1 MKIEKLVGQKIEK
14 HLELGEESPKND
26 VKVINTLVENIPT
39 AIPVG
44 PHILRTSGQ
53 TTNGIY
59 HLKPDNDND
68 NKDNDFQY
76 ARENLYDIIEKGR
89 DAMDE
94 LLEIAKAEE
103 SPRAFE
109 VFGQLLKNMT
119 DTQEK
124 LMELHR
130 KKQIIEN
137 DGERQEVTK
146 AQNVTNALFVGSTSE
161 LLKLVKRETKQN
173 A

>member
-1 MKIEKLVGQKIEK
+1 MKTEQLVEQRIEK
-14 HLELGEESPKND
+14 HLDLVEHNKEHYIETEVLPVTINGEE
-26 VKVINTLVENIPT
+26 
-39 AIPVG
+39 
-44 PHILRTSGQ
+44 
-53 TTNGIY
+53 
-59 HLKPDNDND
+59 
-68 NKDNDFQY
+68 KDTDFRY
-76 ARENLYDIIEKGR
+76 ARENMYHIIERGR

-124 LMELHR
+124 LLELHR

-146 AQNVTNALFVGSTSE
+146 AQNVTNALFVGSTAD

-173 A
+173 D

>member
-1 MKIEKLVGQKIEK
+1 MKNIEKVVENRIEK
-14 HLELGEESPKND
+14 HLDLVEHNKTYYTEAEVLNPSKVLPVTIDGEE
-26 VKVINTLVENIPT
+26 
-39 AIPVG
+39 
-44 PHILRTSGQ
+44 
-53 TTNGIY
+53 
-59 HLKPDNDND
+59 
-68 NKDNDFQY
+68 KDTDFRY
-76 ARENLYDIIEKGR
+76 ARENMYHIIERGR

-146 AQNVTNALFVGSTSE
+146 AQNVTNALFVGSTAD

>member
-1 MKIEKLVGQKIEK
+1 MKVEKLVEQRIEK
-14 HLELGEESPKND
+14 HLELGEKSPKGD
-26 VKVINTLVENIPT
+26 IKVINAVENVPT
-39 AIPVG
+39 VID
-44 PHILRTSGQ
+44 S
-53 TTNGIY
+53 NE
-59 HLKPDNDND
+59 

-89 DAMDE
+89 DAMEE

-119 DTQEK
+119 DTQQT
-124 LMELHR
+124 LMELHQ
-130 KKQIIEN
+130 KKQKLEN
-137 DGERQEVTK
+137 DGDRQEVSR
-146 AQNVTNALFVGSTSE
+146 AQNVTNALFVGSTAD

>member
-1 MKIEKLVGQKIEK
+1 MKNVNKVVENRIEK
-14 HLELGEESPKND
+14 HLDLVEHNTTCYTEAKVVNSSEILPAVTPIDGEEKD
-26 VKVINTLVENIPT
+26 V
-39 AIPVG
+39 
-44 PHILRTSGQ
+44 
-53 TTNGIY
+53 
-59 HLKPDNDND
+59 
-68 NKDNDFQY
+68 DFRY
-76 ARENLYDIIEKGR
+76 ARENMYHIIERGR

-103 SPRAFE
+103 SPRAFD

-130 KKQIIEN
+130 KKQIIKN

-146 AQNVTNALFVGSTSE
+146 TQNVTNALFVGSTAD
-161 LLKLVKRETKQN
+161 LLKLVKREIK
-173 A
+173 

>member
-1 MKIEKLVGQKIEK
+1 MKNVDKVVENRIEK
-14 HLELGEESPKND
+14 HLD
-26 VKVINTLVENIPT
+26 LVEHNKT
-39 AIPVG
+39 YYTEAE
-44 PHILRTSGQ
+44 ILPAVTTTSEEE
-53 TTNGIY
+53 
-59 HLKPDNDND
+59 
-68 NKDNDFQY
+68 KDTDFRY
-76 ARENLYDIIEKGR
+76 ARENMYHIIERGR

-137 DGERQEVTK
+137 DGERQEVKK
-146 AQNVTNALFVGSTSE
+146 AQNVTNALFVGSTAD
-161 LLKLVKRETKQN
+161 LLKLVKRETKQKD
-173 A
+173 

>member
-1 MKIEKLVGQKIEK
+1 MKNVEKVVENRIEK
-14 HLELGEESPKND
+14 HLD
-26 VKVINTLVENIPT
+26 LVEHNKT
-39 AIPVG
+39 YYTEAE
-44 PHILRTSGQ
+44 ILPAVVTTTSEEE
-53 TTNGIY
+53 
-59 HLKPDNDND
+59 
-68 NKDNDFQY
+68 KDTDFRY
-76 ARENLYDIIEKGR
+76 ARENMYHIIERGR

-146 AQNVTNALFVGSTSE
+146 AQNVTNALFVGSTAD
-161 LLKLVKRETKQN
+161 LLKLVKRETKQYD
-173 A
+173 

>member
-1 MKIEKLVGQKIEK
+1 MKVEKLVEQRIEK
-14 HLELGEESPKND
+14 HLDLGENDSHYTKNEI
-26 VKVINTLVENIPT
+26 KVLNTEGSIVP
-39 AIPVG
+39 AV
-44 PHILRTSGQ
+44 
-53 TTNGIY
+53 NGSA
-59 HLKPDNDND
+59 D

-89 DAMDE
+89 DAMEE

-119 DTQEK
+119 DAQEK

-130 KKQIIEN
+130 KKNQIEN
-137 DGERQEVTK
+137 DKERQDIGR
-146 AQNVTNALFVGSTSE
+146 AQNVTNALFVGSTAE
-161 LLKLVKRETKQN
+161 LLKLVKQENRKDE
-173 A
+173 

>member
-1 MKIEKLVGQKIEK
+1 MKNVEKVVENRIEK
-14 HLELGEESPKND
+14 HLDLVEHNKTYYTEAEVLNTSVILPTTIDGEE
-26 VKVINTLVENIPT
+26 
-39 AIPVG
+39 
-44 PHILRTSGQ
+44 
-53 TTNGIY
+53 
-59 HLKPDNDND
+59 
-68 NKDNDFQY
+68 KDIDFRY
-76 ARENLYDIIEKGR
+76 ARENMYHIIERGR

-146 AQNVTNALFVGSTSE
+146 AQNVTNALFVGSTAE
-161 LLKLVKRETKQN
+161 LLKLVKKETKDKKGK
-173 A
+173 

>member
-1 MKIEKLVGQKIEK
+1 MKTEKLVEQRIEK
-14 HLELGEESPKND
+14 HLDLVEHNKKYNTEVETTVLPATIDGEE
-26 VKVINTLVENIPT
+26 
-39 AIPVG
+39 
-44 PHILRTSGQ
+44 
-53 TTNGIY
+53 
-59 HLKPDNDND
+59 
-68 NKDNDFQY
+68 KDTDFRY
-76 ARENLYDIIEKGR
+76 ARENMYHIIERGR

-124 LMELHR
+124 LLELHR

-146 AQNVTNALFVGSTSE
+146 AQNVTNALFVGSTAE
-161 LLKLVKRETKQN
+161 LLKLVKKETKQN
-173 A
+173 D

>member
-1 MKIEKLVGQKIEK
+1 MKVEKLVEQRIEK
-14 HLELGEESPKND
+14 HLELGENISKND
-26 VKVINTLVENIPT
+26 VKVINATVENVPT
-39 AIPVG
+39 VID
-44 PHILRTSGQ
+44 S
-53 TTNGIY
+53 NG
-59 HLKPDNDND
+59 

-89 DAMDE
+89 DAMEE

-119 DTQEK
+119 DTQST
-124 LMELHR
+124 LMELHQ
-130 KKQIIEN
+130 KKQKLEN
-137 DGERQEVTK
+137 DGDRQEVTR
-146 AQNVTNALFVGSTSE
+146 AQNVTNALFVGSTAD

-173 A
+173 D

>member
-1 MKIEKLVGQKIEK
+1 MKNVNKVVENRIEK
-14 HLELGEESPKND
+14 HLDLVEHNTTCYTEAKVVNSSEILPVVTPIDGEEKD
-26 VKVINTLVENIPT
+26 V
-39 AIPVG
+39 
-44 PHILRTSGQ
+44 
-53 TTNGIY
+53 
-59 HLKPDNDND
+59 
-68 NKDNDFQY
+68 DFRY
-76 ARENLYDIIEKGR
+76 ARENMYHIIERGR

-146 AQNVTNALFVGSTSE
+146 AQNVTNALFVGSTAD
-161 LLKLVKRETKQN
+161 LLKLVKREIK
-173 A
+173 

>member
-1 MKIEKLVGQKIEK
+1 MKVEKLVEQRIEK
-14 HLELGEESPKND
+14 HLELGEEISKND
-26 VKVINTLVENIPT
+26 VKVINATVENV
-39 AIPVG
+39 PVV
-44 PHILRTSGQ
+44 IDS
-53 TTNGIY
+53 NG
-59 HLKPDNDND
+59 

-89 DAMDE
+89 DAMEE

-119 DTQEK
+119 DTQST
-124 LMELHR
+124 LMELHQ
-130 KKQIIEN
+130 KKQKLEN
-137 DGERQEVTK
+137 DGDRQEVSR
-146 AQNVTNALFVGSTSE
+146 AQNVTNALFVGSTAD

>member
-1 MKIEKLVGQKIEK
+1 MKVEKLVEQRIEK
-14 HLELGEESPKND
+14 HLELGEDIPKHD
-26 VKVINTLVENIPT
+26 VKVINPTVENVPT
-39 AIPVG
+39 VID
-44 PHILRTSGQ
+44 S
-53 TTNGIY
+53 NG
-59 HLKPDNDND
+59 

-89 DAMDE
+89 DAMEE

-119 DTQEK
+119 DTQST
-124 LMELHR
+124 LMELHQ
-130 KKQIIEN
+130 KKQKLEN
-137 DGERQEVTK
+137 DGDRQEVSK
-146 AQNVTNALFVGSTSE
+146 AQNVTNALFVGSTAD

-173 A
+173 D

>member
-1 MKIEKLVGQKIEK
+1 MKTEKLVEQRIEK
-14 HLELGEESPKND
+14 HLELGEESLKND
-26 VKVINTLVENIPT
+26 VKVINATVENVPT
-39 AIPVG
+39 VIDSNEN
-44 PHILRTSGQ
+44 I
-53 TTNGIY
+53 
-59 HLKPDNDND
+59 
-68 NKDNDFQY
+68 DNDFQY

-89 DAMDE
+89 DAMEE

-119 DTQEK
+119 DTQQT
-124 LMELHR
+124 LMELHQ
-130 KKQIIEN
+130 KKQKLEN
-137 DGERQEVTK
+137 DGDRQEVSR
-146 AQNVTNALFVGSTSE
+146 AQNVTNALFVGSTAD

>member
-1 MKIEKLVGQKIEK
+1 MKNVDKVVENRIEK
-14 HLELGEESPKND
+14 HLD
-26 VKVINTLVENIPT
+26 LVEHNKSYYT
-39 AIPVG
+39 EAE
-44 PHILRTSGQ
+44 ILPAVVTTTSEEE
-53 TTNGIY
+53 
-59 HLKPDNDND
+59 
-68 NKDNDFQY
+68 KDTDFRY
-76 ARENLYDIIEKGR
+76 ARENMYHIIERGR

-146 AQNVTNALFVGSTSE
+146 AQNVTNALFVGSTAE
-161 LLKLVKRETKQN
+161 LLKLVKKETKDIKEK
-173 A
+173 

>member
-1 MKIEKLVGQKIEK
+1 MKNVEKVVENRIEK
-14 HLELGEESPKND
+14 HLD
-26 VKVINTLVENIPT
+26 LVEHNKSYYT
-39 AIPVG
+39 EAE
-44 PHILRTSGQ
+44 ILPAVVTTTSEEE
-53 TTNGIY
+53 
-59 HLKPDNDND
+59 
-68 NKDNDFQY
+68 KDTDFRY
-76 ARENLYDIIEKGR
+76 ARENMYHIIERGR

-124 LMELHR
+124 LMELHQ
-130 KKQIIEN
+130 KKQKLEN

-146 AQNVTNALFVGSTSE
+146 AQNVTNALFVGSTAE
-161 LLKLVKRETKQN
+161 LLKLVKKETKQN
-173 A
+173 D

>member
-1 MKIEKLVGQKIEK
+1 MKNVDKVVENRIEK
-14 HLELGEESPKND
+14 HLD
-26 VKVINTLVENIPT
+26 LVEHNKEYYT
-39 AIPVG
+39 EAEV
-44 PHILRTSGQ
+44 LNTSEVLPA
-53 TTNGIY
+53 TIDE
-59 HLKPDNDND
+59 KE
-68 NKDNDFQY
+68 KDTDFRY
-76 ARENLYDIIEKGR
+76 ARENMYHIIERGR

-94 LLEIAKAEE
+94 LLDIAKAEE

-146 AQNVTNALFVGSTSE
+146 AQNVTNALFVGSTAE
-161 LLKLVKRETKQN
+161 LLKLVKKETKIKKE
-173 A
+173 

>member
-1 MKIEKLVGQKIEK
+1 MKVEKLVEQRIEK
-14 HLELGEESPKND
+14 HLELGEEVPKHD
-26 VKVINTLVENIPT
+26 VKVINPTVENVPT
-39 AIPVG
+39 VID
-44 PHILRTSGQ
+44 S
-53 TTNGIY
+53 NE
-59 HLKPDNDND
+59 

-89 DAMDE
+89 DAMEE

-119 DTQEK
+119 DTQST
-124 LMELHR
+124 LMELHQ
-130 KKQIIEN
+130 KKQKLEN
-137 DGERQEVTK
+137 DGDRQEVSR
-146 AQNVTNALFVGSTSE
+146 AQNVTNALFVGSTAD

-173 A
+173 D

>member
-1 MKIEKLVGQKIEK
+1 MKNVEKVVENRIEK
-14 HLELGEESPKND
+14 HLDLVEHNKTYYTEAEVLNTSEVLPATIVDGEE
-26 VKVINTLVENIPT
+26 
-39 AIPVG
+39 
-44 PHILRTSGQ
+44 
-53 TTNGIY
+53 
-59 HLKPDNDND
+59 
-68 NKDNDFQY
+68 KDTDFRY
-76 ARENLYDIIEKGR
+76 ARENMYHIIERGR

-146 AQNVTNALFVGSTSE
+146 AQNVTNALFVGSTAD

-173 A
+173 D

>member
-1 MKIEKLVGQKIEK
+1 MKVEKLVEQRIEK
-14 HLELGEESPKND
+14 HLELGEEISKND
-26 VKVINTLVENIPT
+26 VKIINATVENVPT
-39 AIPVG
+39 VID
-44 PHILRTSGQ
+44 S
-53 TTNGIY
+53 NG
-59 HLKPDNDND
+59 

-89 DAMDE
+89 DAMEE

-119 DTQEK
+119 DTQST
-124 LMELHR
+124 LMELHQ
-130 KKQIIEN
+130 KNQKLEN
-137 DGERQEVTK
+137 DWDRQEVTR
-146 AQNVTNALFVGSTSE
+146 AQNVTNALFVGSTAD

>member
-1 MKIEKLVGQKIEK
+1 MKVEKLVEQRIEK
-14 HLELGEESPKND
+14 HLELGEEISKND
-26 VKVINTLVENIPT
+26 VKVINATVENVPT
-39 AIPVG
+39 VID
-44 PHILRTSGQ
+44 S
-53 TTNGIY
+53 NG
-59 HLKPDNDND
+59 

-89 DAMDE
+89 DAMEE

-119 DTQEK
+119 DTQST
-124 LMELHR
+124 LMELHQ
-130 KKQIIEN
+130 KKQKLEN
-137 DGERQEVTK
+137 DGDRQEVTR
-146 AQNVTNALFVGSTSE
+146 AQNVTNALFVGSTAD

>member
-1 MKIEKLVGQKIEK
+1 MKIEKLVEQRIEK
-14 HLELGEESPKND
+14 HLELGEEVPKHD
-26 VKVINTLVENIPT
+26 VKVINPTVENVPT
-39 AIPVG
+39 VID
-44 PHILRTSGQ
+44 S
-53 TTNGIY
+53 NG
-59 HLKPDNDND
+59 

-89 DAMDE
+89 DAMEE

-119 DTQEK
+119 DTQST
-124 LMELHR
+124 LMELHQ
-130 KKQIIEN
+130 KKQKLEN
-137 DGERQEVTK
+137 DGDRQEVTR
-146 AQNVTNALFVGSTSE
+146 AQNVTNALFVGSTAD

-173 A
+173 D

>member
-1 MKIEKLVGQKIEK
+1 MKNVEKVVENRIEK
-14 HLELGEESPKND
+14 HLD
-26 VKVINTLVENIPT
+26 LVEHNKSYYT
-39 AIPVG
+39 EAEVLNTSVVLPVAT
-44 PHILRTSGQ
+44 TSEEE
-53 TTNGIY
+53 
-59 HLKPDNDND
+59 
-68 NKDNDFQY
+68 KDTDFRY
-76 ARENLYDIIEKGR
+76 ARENMYHIIERGR

-124 LMELHR
+124 LMELHQ
-130 KKQIIEN
+130 KKQKLEN

-146 AQNVTNALFVGSTSE
+146 AQNVTNALFVGSTAD

-173 A
+173 D

>member
-1 MKIEKLVGQKIEK
+1 MKNVDKVVENRIEK
-14 HLELGEESPKND
+14 HLD
-26 VKVINTLVENIPT
+26 LVEHNKT
-39 AIPVG
+39 YYTEAEV
-44 PHILRTSGQ
+44 LNTSVVLPAAV
-53 TTNGIY
+53 TTTSEEE
-59 HLKPDNDND
+59 
-68 NKDNDFQY
+68 KDKDFRY
-76 ARENLYDIIEKGR
+76 ARENMYHIIERGR

-124 LMELHR
+124 LMELHQ
-130 KKQIIEN
+130 KKQKLEN

-146 AQNVTNALFVGSTSE
+146 AQNVTNALFVGSTAE
-161 LLKLVKRETKQN
+161 LLKLVKKETKQN
-173 A
+173 D